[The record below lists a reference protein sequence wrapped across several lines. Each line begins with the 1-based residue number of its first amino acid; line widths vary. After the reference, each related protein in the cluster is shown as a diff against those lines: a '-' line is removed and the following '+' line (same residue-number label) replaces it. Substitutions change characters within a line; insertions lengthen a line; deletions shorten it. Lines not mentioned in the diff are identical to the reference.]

1 MAFREYT
8 IGSRLFGVALGSSMM
23 ITLYM
28 PSMDIAAVGATE
40 IALDKQL
47 WAGRETGW
55 NLDDPGMTGRK
66 GRPIKVILRQDP
78 AKGAEA
84 KFEKPVEAYVF
95 EAGSPFPSGIL
106 HPRVLGKGVEDLS
119 RSVGRIG
126 EANRA
131 QGAVFTIQKGMFE
144 GKEYPYIENATA
156 VKGWRPDQ
164 VLSVVA
170 DQDQIYAG
178 AGKTMFVREGCW
190 WCHTLLPEQ
199 TQDWQSFGAPPMLGD
214 FQGESPTAFGS
225 DRKAPD
231 LLHVASRNSSRE
243 WMMLH
248 FFNPRL
254 VQPHSIMPRFDYLWG
269 KYDAN
274 GKEIDFAKWRKE
286 YKEYR
291 AGQLVTPPEVPSYA
305 KDSEI
310 RYLIDFVLSLK

>member
-1 MAFREYT
+1 MAFREYK

-28 PSMDIAAVGATE
+28 PSIDIAKVGATE
-40 IALDKQL
+40 ISLQKQL
-47 WAGRETGW
+47 ASGHETGW
-55 NLDDPGMTGRK
+55 NTNDPFMTGRK
-66 GRPIKVILRQDP
+66 GRPIGVTLNVNP
-78 AKGAEA
+78 TTGEPLNP
-84 KFEKPVEAYVF
+84 PVKAFVF
-95 EAGSPFPSGIL
+95 EPGSKFPSGIQ
-106 HPRVLGKGVEDLS
+106 HPRILGEGVKDLS
-119 RSVGRIG
+119 EGQGRIG
-126 EANRA
+126 EAKVA
-131 QGAVFTIQKGMFE
+131 EGAVFVINKGQFN
-144 GKEYPYIENATA
+144 GKEYSYIENATA
-156 VKGWRPDQ
+156 TRSWKPME
-164 VLSVVA
+164 VLAKV
-170 DQDQIYAG
+170 DDKDRTFAG

-199 TQDWQSFGAPPMLGD
+199 TQDWQNFGVPPVLGD
-214 FQGESPTAFGS
+214 FNGESPTAFGS

-269 KYDAN
+269 EVDAN
-274 GKEIDFAKWRKE
+274 NNKIDFAKWRKE
-286 YKEYR
+286 YTEYTR
-291 AGQLVTPPEVPSYA
+291 GLRDVPPEIPMPH